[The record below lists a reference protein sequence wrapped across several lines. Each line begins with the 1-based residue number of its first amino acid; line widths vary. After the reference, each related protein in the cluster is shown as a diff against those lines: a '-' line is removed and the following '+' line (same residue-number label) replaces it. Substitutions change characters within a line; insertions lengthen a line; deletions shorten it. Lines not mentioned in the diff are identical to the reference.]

1 MVPRFQIG
9 NTYPAVNR
17 WRCAQSQQ
25 ELVLLR
31 LDAMCF
37 RRRVAEMEKSPDLPS
52 ELGWIAIL
60 FEGKVLARFNG
71 LPDPRQP

>member
-52 ELGWIAIL
+52 ELS
-60 FEGKVLARFNG
+60 
-71 LPDPRQP
+71 